1 VFVACTASNA
11 LAAAQVIHCEVNPGE
26 SCRSAPCSGLDQ
38 QPGSAAVAVSQL
50 RRDL

>member
-11 LAAAQVIHCEVNPGE
+11 LTAAQVNLCEVNSGE
-26 SCRSAPCSGLDQ
+26 SCRSASCSGLDQ
-38 QPGSAAVAVSQL
+38 QRGSAAVAVSQL